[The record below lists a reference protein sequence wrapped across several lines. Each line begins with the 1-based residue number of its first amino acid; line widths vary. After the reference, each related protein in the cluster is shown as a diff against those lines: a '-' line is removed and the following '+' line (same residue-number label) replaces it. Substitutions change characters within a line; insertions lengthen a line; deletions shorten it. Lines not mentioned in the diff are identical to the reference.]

1 MCTWFAVGR
10 IHSYVDASTDLLYL
24 ASYCDM
30 GISYIFV
37 FSMLVSF

>member
-1 MCTWFAVGR
+1 MCIWFAAGR

-24 ASYCDM
+24 ASYYDM

-37 FSMLVSF
+37 FSLLVFF